1 MRVMVRSVTMAMER
15 IEKSAACTESWPIK
29 PLATQAGPLYRACVR
44 RYIEPDIVLL
54 RVFMNS
60 GHNIST

>member
-1 MRVMVRSVTMAMER
+1 MAMER
-15 IEKSAACTESWPIK
+15 IEKSAACTESWPMK
-29 PLATQAGPLYRACVR
+29 PFATQAGPLYNAWVR

-60 GHNIST
+60 DHQISKRINENK